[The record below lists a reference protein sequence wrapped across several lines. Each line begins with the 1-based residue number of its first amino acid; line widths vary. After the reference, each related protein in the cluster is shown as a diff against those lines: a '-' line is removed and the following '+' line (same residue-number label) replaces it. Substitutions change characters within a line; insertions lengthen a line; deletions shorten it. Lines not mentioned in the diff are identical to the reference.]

1 MKIGIDIGGVIID
14 RANDDEDTS
23 LFGDN
28 YLNARPVAGAIEALQ
43 KLNTEIFPKE
53 VFIVSKCGEKIE
65 ARSREWLKAKGVYE
79 KTGIPESNVHFCR
92 QRADKAPIARKLG
105 LTHFVDDR
113 LEVLGYMRGIV
124 EQRILF
130 APSPQGLE
138 RYGLMS
144 GPVILTFSW
153 KDVIEFVT
161 GPGERKQPTAD
172 KLKDF
177 FILRQEFDWA
187 RAVVDL
193 EKIRGGTLAEA
204 DEAFAH
210 AHEAW
215 EQLTS
220 EQRFEKANDLKHL
233 IDAAKETVERA

>member
-1 MKIGIDIGGVIID
+1 VKIGIDIGGVIID

-28 YLNARPVAGAIEALQ
+28 YLNARPVAGAIDALQ

-79 KTGIPESNVHFCR
+79 KTGIPEANVHFCR

-124 EQRILF
+124 ENRILF
-130 APSPQGLE
+130 SPSAQGLD

-153 KDVIEFVT
+153 KDVLEFLT
-161 GPGERKQPTAD
+161 GPGVHKQPTAD

-177 FILRQEFDWA
+177 FILRQEFEWA

-193 EKIRGGTLAEA
+193 DRIRSGTLE
-204 DEAFAH
+204 DCDPAFVYAH
-210 AHEAW
+210 QAW
-215 EQLTS
+215 EQLTA
-220 EQRFEKANDLKHL
+220 EQRFDKANDLKDL
-233 IDAAKETVERA
+233 ISAAKRTAERK